1 MDVRCLSCMSIWSVI
16 GLIIT
21 ISLVTSFN
29 NKTYLSAKENDI
41 FVNVIITD
49 TVPIEIRVNGTL
61 IQCSMQCLEDIYC
74 MSFFHNTLTNV
85 CKLFDVDFINAT
97 QGIFENGWKYFT
109 IVRGKKNTIC
119 FHDVL

>member
-1 MDVRCLSCMSIWSVI
+1 MDVRCRSCISIWTVI

-21 ISLVTSFN
+21 LNLVTSIR

-49 TVPIEIRVNGTL
+49 TVPIEIFVNGTL

-74 MSFFHNTLTNV
+74 MSFFHNTLTKV
-85 CKLFDVDFINAT
+85 CKLFDVDCINAIT
-97 QGIFENGWKYFT
+97 GIFENGWKYFT
-109 IVRGKKNTIC
+109 IVRGKKNEIL
-119 FHDVL
+119 FP